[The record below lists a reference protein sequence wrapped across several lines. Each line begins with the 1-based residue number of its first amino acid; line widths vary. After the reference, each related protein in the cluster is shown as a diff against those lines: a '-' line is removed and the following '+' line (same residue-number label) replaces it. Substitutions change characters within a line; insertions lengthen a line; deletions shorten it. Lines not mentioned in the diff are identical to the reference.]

1 VRILIT
7 GSRKWHDIKTIS
19 DALKEVAAT
28 DRKAALRVEEYV
40 TNGAPISTPPDLSH
54 ITVVHGGADGA
65 DVLAGELA
73 SILGMSVEA
82 HPAQWD
88 IYGRGAGP
96 LRNQAMVDKGA
107 DICLAFV
114 VPHSKG
120 TYDCIKRAKKA
131 GIPTQIYKGEVTD
144 E

>member
-1 VRILIT
+1 MRILIT
-7 GSRKWHDIKTIS
+7 GSRKWNDIKTIS
-19 DALKEVAAT
+19 DALKEVAST
-28 DRKAALRVEEYV
+28 DRQAALRVEEYV

-65 DVLAGELA
+65 DALAGELA
-73 SILGMSVEA
+73 KILGMNVEV

-107 DICLAFV
+107 DICLGFV
-114 VPHSKG
+114 MPDSRG
-120 TYDCIKRAKKA
+120 TADCLKRAKKA
-131 GIPTQIYKGEVTD
+131 GIPTQIYKGVYED